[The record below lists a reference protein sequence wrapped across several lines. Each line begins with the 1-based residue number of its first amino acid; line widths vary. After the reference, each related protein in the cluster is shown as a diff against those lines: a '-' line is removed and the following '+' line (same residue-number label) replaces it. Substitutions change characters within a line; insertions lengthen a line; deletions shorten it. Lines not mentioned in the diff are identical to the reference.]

1 MSDVEENEN
10 VENVVEENQEDQQ
23 QEEEYQPEQDQQE
36 EQDFDQEQEV
46 SSSKRKRDEEAEAQQ
61 AEQQENDLVDNDQS
75 KKLKVQEGGDVS
87 NAPQAVNSAP
97 AASSGPPL
105 VPGQELLVLEITPDK
120 VGQIIGSKGM
130 IIQEIQTRSG
140 ARAYVNQDFPDG
152 VNRQVNIT
160 GSSEQVKAAAD
171 LINLIIT
178 QGPTAI
184 HVNSMAGGPTVTQ
197 IIECS
202 QPQVGKIIGTG
213 GATIKEL
220 QSKSGARIQID
231 QDFPPEVPRKI
242 NVTGTAAAV
251 SLGIQVS
258 KYFVE
263 CRIAFLKNHSIYFLH
278 ADPSSLFRF
287 PFLHSSS
294 RT

>member
-1 MSDVEENEN
+1 MSDVEKNEAVEDVIEENQDQE
-10 VENVVEENQEDQQ
+10 EREDQEQDQEQDQEENQEQDQQQEGASAKRKRDDENDAEQQ
-23 QEEEYQPEQDQQE
+23 QEEEDVPE
-36 EQDFDQEQEV
+36 
-46 SSSKRKRDEEAEAQQ
+46 
-61 AEQQENDLVDNDQS
+61 VDAS
-75 KKLKVQEGGDVS
+75 KKLKVESTPVES
-87 NAPQAVNSAP
+87 TPAPY
-97 AASSGPPL
+97 SGPAL

-140 ARAYVNQDFPDG
+140 AKAYVNQDFPDG

-160 GSSEQVKAAAD
+160 GTSEQVKAAAD

-197 IIECS
+197 IIECT
-202 QPQVGKIIGTG
+202 QPQVGKIIGTQ

-251 SLGIQVS
+251 TLGIQV
-258 KYFVE
+258 
-263 CRIAFLKNHSIYFLH
+263 
-278 ADPSSLFRF
+278 P
-287 PFLHSSS
+287 
-294 RT
+294 

>member
-1 MSDVEENEN
+1 MSDVEENEPVVN
-10 VENVVEENQEDQQ
+10 TVEENQNQQ
-23 QEEEYQPEQDQQE
+23 QEEDHEDQEQDQ
-36 EQDFDQEQEV
+36 EQDQEV
-46 SSSKRKRDEEAEAQQ
+46 ASSKRKRDEEAEA
-61 AEQQENDLVDNDQS
+61 AELKQEEEVSADNDQS
-75 KKLKVQEGGDVS
+75 KKLKLENGSVQVTH
-87 NAPQAVNSAP
+87 
-97 AASSGPPL
+97 AASAAGQQAL

-160 GSSEQVKAAAD
+160 GSAEQVKAAAD

-178 QGPTAI
+178 EGPTAI

-197 IIECS
+197 IIECT

-213 GATIKEL
+213 GAVIKEL

-231 QDFPPEVPRKI
+231 QDFPPDVPRKI

-251 SLGIQVS
+251 TLGIQVS
-258 KYFVE
+258 LSPSTQRLLSPYF
-263 CRIAFLKNHSIYFLH
+263 
-278 ADPSSLFRF
+278 
-287 PFLHSSS
+287 
-294 RT
+294 